1 MNKKSLILIPTAIL
15 LVILAGVGGFFL
27 IKNNASEGDVAK
39 SNNSAAIEQT
49 SQNNTTSSEVQ
60 AEYPEL
66 SAVLSEVENK
76 YSQTIFT
83 DNATGKSIE
92 YNLFLPDNYDSSKKY
107 PMVVFVADSSLVGR
121 GATASLEQGYGGVIW
136 ATAND
141 QAKHE
146 SIVLVPTYS
155 SVIIDDNSG
164 YTTTDY
170 IEATKNLIDEISS
183 KYAVDANRIY
193 ATGQSMGC
201 MTMLVL
207 ASRYPDLFA
216 AELFVSGQWKI
227 DELANLK
234 SQKFFYIV
242 AGGDQKA
249 SAGQE
254 EVYNMLTSANV
265 SVTRTKDLDA
275 TMSNTDFKAEIDKIT
290 TKNTDINM
298 FNFTSGTVTSG
309 SSSSRGMGSS
319 EHMSS
324 FNYAYRIEAVRD
336 WLFSQSK

>member
-1 MNKKSLILIPTAIL
+1 MNKKILIPIVIL
-15 LVILAGVGGFFL
+15 LVLLAGVGGFFL
-27 IKNNASEGDVAK
+27 IKDNINKNNAAE
-39 SNNSAAIEQT
+39 NSDSATTEQT
-49 SQNNTTSSEVQ
+49 GQNISTSGGDQ

-66 SAVLSEVENK
+66 SAILSEVESK
-76 YSQTIFT
+76 YSQATFA
-83 DNATGKSIE
+83 DSATGKSIE
-92 YNLFLPDNYDSSKKY
+92 YNLFLPDNYDSSRKY
-107 PMVVFVADSSLVGR
+107 PMVVFIADSSLVGR

-136 ATAND
+136 ATASD

-146 SIVLVPTYS
+146 SIVLVPTYP
-155 SVIIDDNSG
+155 SVIIDDNNG
-164 YTTTDY
+164 YTMTDY
-170 IEATKNLIDEISS
+170 IEATKNLIDEISN
-183 KYAVDANRIY
+183 KYTVDTNRIY

-227 DELANLK
+227 DELTNLK

-254 EVYNMLTSANV
+254 EVYNMLTSAGVN
-265 SVTRTKDLDA
+265 VTRVKNLDA
-275 TMSNTDFKAEIDKIT
+275 TMSNADFKTEIDKIT
-290 TKNTDINM
+290 TKNTNINM
-298 FNFTSGTVTSG
+298 FNFTSGTVASG